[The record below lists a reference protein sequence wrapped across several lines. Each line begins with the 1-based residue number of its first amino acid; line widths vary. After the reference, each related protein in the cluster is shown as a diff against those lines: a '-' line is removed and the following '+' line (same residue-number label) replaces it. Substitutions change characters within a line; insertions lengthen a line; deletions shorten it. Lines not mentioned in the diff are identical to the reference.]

1 MQEAKKNL
9 RSLVKDKLRGLS
21 TEEKKHLDYLIS
33 KRFNQFLDSRIQL
46 STNQSLT
53 VGIFYPL
60 SEEVYWPDYPITTTQ
75 LAFPEVDGPKMVFRQ
90 CGLEELVELEMFGR
104 KMRVPGQGKS
114 IVNPDI
120 IIVPGLAFD
129 ESGNRLGRG
138 GGFYDAYLRSF
149 HGTKIGICKQMQL
162 VDELPVEDHDVKVDF
177 VVTDQQVI
185 EVTSHKE
192 DI

>member
-21 TEEKKHLDYLIS
+21 TEEKKQLDYLIS

-60 SEEVYWPDYPITTTQ
+60 SDEVYWHDYPITTTQ

-90 CGLEELVELEMFGR
+90 CGLEELVELEMFGE
-104 KMRVPGQGKS
+104 K
-114 IVNPDI
+114 
-120 IIVPGLAFD
+120 
-129 ESGNRLGRG
+129 
-138 GGFYDAYLRSF
+138 
-149 HGTKIGICKQMQL
+149 
-162 VDELPVEDHDVKVDF
+162 
-177 VVTDQQVI
+177 
-185 EVTSHKE
+185 
-192 DI
+192 